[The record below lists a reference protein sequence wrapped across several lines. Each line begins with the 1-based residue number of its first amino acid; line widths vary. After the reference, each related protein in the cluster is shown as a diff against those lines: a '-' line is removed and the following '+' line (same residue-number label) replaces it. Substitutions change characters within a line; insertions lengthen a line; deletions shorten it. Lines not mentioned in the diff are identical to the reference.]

1 MLKKK
6 DVIPG
11 MPESPF
17 SVVLSEQLAN
27 QTSNLLK
34 LGVGRM
40 GTSNFSC
47 SAGTA
52 ELQGKENHNLELQ
65 LFLWNITVELNTNE
79 GKSEVAENLTSIFSN
94 SAGTAELGGWEKYN
108 PEIQYF

>member
-1 MLKKK
+1 
-6 DVIPG
+6 
-11 MPESPF
+11 MPEPQISA
-17 SVVLSEQLAN
+17 VLSERLASIN
-27 QTSNLLK
+27 QTSNLLN

-65 LFLWNITVELNTNE
+65 LFLWNITV
-79 GKSEVAENLTSIFSN
+79 
-94 SAGTAELGGWEKYN
+94 
-108 PEIQYF
+108 